1 MIALACCGERKI
13 SVSRNPMNGHMNI
26 PIADRRTIPIKQLTL
41 DIHFPT
47 VSRTSSYVG
56 SPERYVGSPERVSST
71 HELQAPVL
79 GVYHYS
85 PRVARTQ
92 ELQAPVSRVD
102 DVDKPDASTERLP
115 DYIFLVHPQF
125 LSRFPVYFDIVPEQT
140 YGYTCS

>member
-1 MIALACCGERKI
+1 MTALACCGELKI
-13 SVSRNPMNGHMNI
+13 SFSRSPMNGHMSI
-26 PIADRRTIPIKQLTL
+26 PISDRRSLTIPIKQLTL
-41 DIHFPT
+41 DIHFPS

-79 GVYHYS
+79 GVYPYS

-102 DVDKPDASTERLP
+102 DVDNPDASTERLP

-125 LSRFPVYFDIVPEQT
+125 LS
-140 YGYTCS
+140 